1 MPMAAAKQKAFVSR
15 SMLALAAAIS
25 LLACSSDPP
34 ATAGNKDAAIGDGPA
49 DLRADRP
56 KDAGGSDAGVPDT
69 MAPDTM
75 APDTMAPDTMAPDT
89 MALDTMAPDT
99 MAPDT
104 MAPDTMAPDTMA
116 PDTMAPDTM
125 APDTMAPD
133 TMAPDTMAPDT
144 MAPDTM
150 APDTMAPDTMAPDT
164 MAPDTVPPGP
174 TAKFVDIY
182 VDNFCNMQVVPPD
195 ITVGPGQ
202 TVKITWRNRSHDYAV
217 DVWQSY
223 GGGYLDLRPRTN
235 WPERFEWCTG
245 PRSYTGYADI
255 STACSKH
262 RFLIKCK

>member
-56 KDAGGSDAGVPDT
+56 KDAWGSDAGGSDAGV
-69 MAPDTM
+69 
-75 APDTMAPDTMAPDT
+75 
-89 MALDTMAPDT
+89 
-99 MAPDT
+99 
-104 MAPDTMAPDTMA
+104 
-116 PDTMAPDTM
+116 
-125 APDTMAPD
+125 
-133 TMAPDTMAPDT
+133 PDT